1 MVGTLLLRGMICGV
15 LAGVVATNFAW
26 IFGEPGIE
34 WAIAFEDHAAKM
46 AGEAEGVELVSRA
59 LQSTLGLF
67 TGIAVIGASLGGLFG
82 LAYAF
87 ALGRLG
93 RIGPAGTAILL
104 ALAGFL
110 VLAFVPQLKYPA
122 NPPAVGHA
130 DTIGART
137 GLYFSLL
144 VLSIFASGLALAL
157 GRSLSSR
164 HGARVGT
171 LAGLAFYGVAMA
183 LVLVAMPSVHEVP
196 DDFSELVLMK
206 FRLASLGTSAMLW
219 LTLGAAFAWLSGW
232 RPGGSR
238 RVLA

>member
-1 MVGTLLLRGMICGV
+1 MVGTLLFRGMLCGV
-15 LAGVVATNFAW
+15 LAGVVATAFGW
-26 IFGEPGIE
+26 LFGEPSID
-34 WAIAFEDHAAKM
+34 WAIAFEEHAAKM
-46 AGEAEGVELVSRA
+46 TGEAEGAEVVSRA
-59 LQSTLGLF
+59 IQSTIGLF
-67 TGIAVIGASLGGLFG
+67 VGVTVIGAALGGLFG
-82 LAYAF
+82 IAYAF

-93 RIGPAGTAILL
+93 RISPATTAILL

-110 VLAFVPQLKYPA
+110 VMALVPQLKYPA

-144 VLSIFASGLALAL
+144 GLSLFASGLALAF
-157 GRSLSSR
+157 GRAVAGR
-164 HGARVGT
+164 HGGRIGM
-171 LAGLAFYGVAMA
+171 LAGVGFYAAAVGIVM
-183 LVLVAMPSVHEVP
+183 LAMPSVNEVP
-196 DDFSELVLMK
+196 DGFSDVVLLK
-206 FRLASLGTSAMLW
+206 FRLASLGTSGVLW

>member
-1 MVGTLLLRGMICGV
+1 MVGTLLLRGMLCGA

-26 IFGEPGIE
+26 IFGEPTID
-34 WAIAFEDHAAKM
+34 WAIAFEEHAAKM
-46 AGEAEGVELVSRA
+46 AGEAQGAEVVSRA
-59 LQSTLGLF
+59 VQSTLGLF
-67 TGIAVIGASLGGLFG
+67 TGVTVIGAAMGGLFG
-82 LAYAF
+82 IAYAF
-87 ALGRLG
+87 ALGRFG
-93 RIGPAGTAILL
+93 RIGPAGTAVLL

-122 NPPAVGHA
+122 NPPAIGHA

-144 VLSIFASGLALAL
+144 GLSLFA
-157 GRSLSSR
+157 
-164 HGARVGT
+164 
-171 LAGLAFYGVAMA
+171 AGLATAFGRAVAARHGGRIGTVAGLVFYAVAVAVVMM
-183 LVLVAMPSVHEVP
+183 AMPTVNEVP
-196 DDFSELVLMK
+196 DEFSSVVLMK
-206 FRLASLGTSAMLW
+206 FRLASLGTSAVLW